1 MEFNMKIEEMQ
12 LDLQAVTTSLD
23 MRTKSLCKEMA
34 DTKKDL
40 HEGLNIRMH
49 GTQVK
54 IQTMRTLAEA
64 TQCGLQTR
72 QA

>member
-12 LDLQAVTTSLD
+12 LDLQAVTSLD
-23 MRTKSLCKEMA
+23 MRTKSLRKEMA

-40 HEGLNIRMH
+40 HEQLNLRMH
-49 GTQVK
+49 GTEVK

-64 TQCGLQTR
+64 TQCGLETR